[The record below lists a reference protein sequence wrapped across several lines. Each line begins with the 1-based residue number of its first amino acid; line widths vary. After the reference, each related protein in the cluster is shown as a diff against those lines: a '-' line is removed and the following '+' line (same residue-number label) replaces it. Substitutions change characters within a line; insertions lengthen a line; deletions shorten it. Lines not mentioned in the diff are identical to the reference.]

1 MPNSSPQCHTVR
13 RRSLWIWKVIK
24 MSPLAIEGHLERNFY
39 GSFLLT
45 WQYQKPSDCMP
56 KRTQTAVNN
65 TATWLQTCS
74 LPDSKTK
81 SNCFQI
87 SQSIKDVIG
96 IRTPTVEPCQ
106 PALLHPLSPGTLT
119 QCYGSSPLASTLSF
133 PSVFTHRSEGSCLRA
148 NISAVILIL
157 FLRTV
162 KKKYFLVPMSLSG
175 R

>member
-1 MPNSSPQCHTVR
+1 
-13 RRSLWIWKVIK
+13 
-24 MSPLAIEGHLERNFY
+24 
-39 GSFLLT
+39 
-45 WQYQKPSDCMP
+45 MP

-65 TATWLQTCS
+65 TATRLQTCS

-87 SQSIKDVIG
+87 SPSIKDVIG

-106 PALLHPLSPGTLT
+106 PALLLPLSPGTLT

-162 KKKYFLVPMSLSG
+162 KKKSIFLYLCLCLGDKKKTISLNFAHLFPPASG
-175 R
+175 PAGC